1 MQVALIN
8 IFDRAVGKNILT
20 KPFLSTVRLAG
31 IRVLALVPEGKLE
44 EYQDWLSHLGVEV
57 VSRPRVTQGWL
68 ETAALFTARNSIPAH
83 TVRQIQEE
91 GFEGRGR
98 MPIHKYIPART
109 LWILSHSYF
118 FRAVLKLILPLA
130 FKARSFEA
138 LLGKIKPDLV
148 FATTM
153 YAPDDVRLMYAARAR
168 GIPLVGMVKSWDN
181 LTSKDNMLVPPD
193 LLIVNNKIVM
203 QEAITLHHYHAA
215 RISVVGVSQF
225 DTYVDGVAEPREK
238 FFARMRLD
246 PHKKLILYS
255 AMGSWLVRYEREMI
269 QLLAGIVAGGE
280 LHLPAQL
287 LVRLHPAYTSEDEV
301 LGEIPGVVLDR
312 PGHSHFAES
321 NPWKADWKFTDDDV
335 AHLTSTLR
343 YSDVTLNSGSTMIL
357 DALCFDKPIIGIAF
371 DAGHPYEPYW
381 RSARRLF
388 KREHCEKLLPMG
400 GMQIV
405 ENKEQL
411 VGALNRYLQ
420 DPSLDRDGRQNMVEA
435 ECHKLDGKAGERIA
449 EVLIG
454 SVKQGYEK
462 AKK

>member
-1 MQVALIN
+1 M
-8 IFDRAVGKNILT
+8 
-20 KPFLSTVRLAG
+20 RLAG
-31 IRVLALVPEGKLE
+31 IRVLALVPEGKLV
-44 EYQDWLSHLGVEV
+44 EYQDWLSPLGVEV
-57 VSRPRVTQGWL
+57 VSRPRATQGWL

-83 TVRQIQEE
+83 TVQQIQEE

-98 MPIHKYIPART
+98 MPIHKYIPARV

-118 FRAVLKLILPLA
+118 FRAILKRVLPLA
-130 FKARSFEA
+130 FKAHSFEA

-193 LLIVNNKIVM
+193 LLIVNNDVVK
-203 QEAITLHHYHAA
+203 QEAIELHHYPEE

-225 DTYVDGVAEPREK
+225 DTYVEGAIEPREK
-238 FFARMRLD
+238 FFARMGLD

-255 AMGSWLVRYEREMI
+255 AMGSWLVRYERKMI

-280 LHLPAQL
+280 LHFPAQL
-287 LVRLHPAYTSEDEV
+287 LVRLHPAYTSEDEA
-301 LGEIPGVVLDR
+301 LGDIPGVVVDR

-321 NPWKADWKFTDDDV
+321 NPWKADWKFTENDV
-335 AHLTSTLR
+335 AHLTATLR

-371 DAGHPYEPYW
+371 DARHPHEPYW

-388 KREHCEKLLPMG
+388 KREHCAKLLPLG
-400 GMQIV
+400 GMRVV

-411 VGALNRYLQ
+411 VETLKAYLQ
-420 DPSLDRDGRQNMVEA
+420 DPSLDRDGRRRMVDA
-435 ECHKLDGKAGERIA
+435 ECYKLDGKAGERIA
-449 EVLIG
+449 GVLIG
-454 SVKQGYEK
+454 TLKQGYEK